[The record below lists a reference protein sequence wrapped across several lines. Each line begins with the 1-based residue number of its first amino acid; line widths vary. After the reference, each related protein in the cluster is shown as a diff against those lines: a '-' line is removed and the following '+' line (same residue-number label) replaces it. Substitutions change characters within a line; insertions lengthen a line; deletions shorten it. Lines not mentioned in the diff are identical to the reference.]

1 MKAGGRVSITADSQG
16 RWTGEGH
23 PYFRESGKVRIRTE
37 GPAVILAVDNGDITG
52 NEPYRE
58 DHIHMHRGCASVL
71 IVLTGEPGRVS
82 VWADS
87 DGMRSGQITLC
98 RVDKMGCIKRIM
110 EEQNGTIFLCNR
122 RQLTLYWELPEDSG
136 VYEGYRILVDGREAG
151 ITNRTHYELT
161 GLEAEREL

>member
-1 MKAGGRVSITADSQG
+1 M
-16 RWTGEGH
+16 
-23 PYFRESGKVRIRTE
+23 
-37 GPAVILAVDNGDITG
+37 ILAVDNGDITG

-110 EEQNGTIFLCNR
+110 EEQNGTIFFMQQKTALHCTGNCLR
-122 RQLTLYWELPEDSG
+122 IRESMKGTGFWWMGVRQELQ
-136 VYEGYRILVDGREAG
+136 
-151 ITNRTHYELT
+151 TELIMS
-161 GLEAEREL
+161 